1 MSLSAGAGSTEK
13 VSTIL
18 TGVDRLKERPISDLV
33 EALRENG
40 CVINY
45 LEKEGYFPIE
55 VVRAPGDDACV
66 CGGACACA
74 IVTNH
79 LGTRSQVGGKGLNGG
94 VINLSAKL
102 SSQYVSSILLSAPY
116 ALNDVDLQIKGG
128 HPSPPCGVLRA
139 PCE

>member
-1 MSLSAGAGSTEK
+1 MSLTTGTGSTEK

-55 VVRAPGDDACV
+55 VVRALSDDARACACV
-66 CGGACACA
+66 C
-74 IVTNH
+74 V
-79 LGTRSQVGGKGLNGG
+79 
-94 VINLSAKL
+94 
-102 SSQYVSSILLSAPY
+102 
-116 ALNDVDLQIKGG
+116 
-128 HPSPPCGVLRA
+128 RA
-139 PCE
+139 DE